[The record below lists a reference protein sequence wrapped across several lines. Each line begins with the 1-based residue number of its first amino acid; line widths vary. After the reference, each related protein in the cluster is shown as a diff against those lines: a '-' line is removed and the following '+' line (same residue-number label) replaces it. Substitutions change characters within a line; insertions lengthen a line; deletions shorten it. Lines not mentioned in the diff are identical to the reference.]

1 MPRPLG
7 DLPDALDQLDT
18 WFAEWFANGAK
29 TRRNPVVF
37 CDYDGTLTPIVE
49 HPDLAILDQRTRV
62 ALRELSARC
71 PVAIISGRDLD
82 DVRRHL
88 DLEHLIMAGSHG
100 FDIAGPGWH
109 HHHPVGESARPALAE
124 VADRLDTA
132 IGHLPGVLI
141 EPKRFAVAVHTRR
154 VGAAHLDRVEQAVD
168 EVARRVAG
176 LRRTSGK
183 MIHEFRPDID
193 WNKGS
198 ALWFVYEE
206 MDLDPNTS
214 VPIYLGDDDTDE
226 DALAAIATGGIGIF
240 VGDDLSRLTSASYR
254 LDDPAAVTRLLE
266 ELAVRLD
273 LRD

>member
-1 MPRPLG
+1 
-7 DLPDALDQLDT
+7 
-18 WFAEWFANGAK
+18 
-29 TRRNPVVF
+29 
-37 CDYDGTLTPIVE
+37 
-49 HPDLAILDQRTRV
+49 
-62 ALRELSARC
+62 
-71 PVAIISGRDLD
+71 
-82 DVRRHL
+82 
-88 DLEHLIMAGSHG
+88 
-100 FDIAGPGWH
+100 
-109 HHHPVGESARPALAE
+109 
-124 VADRLDTA
+124 
-132 IGHLPGVLI
+132 VLI

-154 VGAAHLDRVEQAVD
+154 VDAAYLDRVEQAVD

-240 VGDDLSRLTSASYR
+240 VGDDLSRLTSARYR